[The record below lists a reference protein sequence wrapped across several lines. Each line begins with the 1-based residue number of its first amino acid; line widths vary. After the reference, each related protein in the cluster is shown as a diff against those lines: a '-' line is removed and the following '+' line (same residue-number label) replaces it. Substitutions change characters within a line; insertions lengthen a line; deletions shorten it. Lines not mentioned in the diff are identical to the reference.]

1 MAEALYASTSM
12 TFDLTPE
19 LEARVRTAR
28 EVAAGVIADKAE
40 AVDRAGAI
48 PDAVVE
54 AIDRLDVWTSGPLEA
69 VLVLE
74 ELGAVSGSAA
84 ARAAVGASQDASGL
98 SLAGFRGVGTVSAP
112 TDRQRLGM
120 AAVAVGLGRAA
131 VAEAVAAIKAHGDRP
146 SGDPAD
152 PPHWMLADA
161 ATEIDAARLVVHAAA
176 VGELSGA
183 AAAVV
188 FAGGAAVRAVDAATR
203 VIGADA
209 FCPGSALERMGRDA
223 RAVLLILGTEDAAR
237 LVAADRL
244 LGHAQ
249 F

>member
-1 MAEALYASTSM
+1 MAEALYTSTSM

-19 LEARVRTAR
+19 LEARLRSAR
-28 EVAAGVIADKAE
+28 DLAARVIAHEAE
-40 AVDRAGAI
+40 AVDTAGAF

-54 AIDRLDVWTSGPLEA
+54 AIDRLGLWASGPLDA
-69 VLVLE
+69 VIALE

-84 ARAAVGASQDASGL
+84 ARAAIGPSPDANGWP
-98 SLAGFRGVGTVSAP
+98 LAGLRGVATVAAP

-131 VAEAVAAIKAHGDRP
+131 VAEAIAAMKAHGDRP

-161 ATEIDAARLVVHAAA
+161 ATEIDAARLVVQAAA
-176 VGELSGA
+176 VDDLSGA

-188 FAGGAAVRAVDAATR
+188 FAGSAAVRAVDAATR
-203 VIGADA
+203 VVGAGA
-209 FCPGSALERMGRDA
+209 FRPGSALERMGRDA
-223 RAVLLILGTEDAAR
+223 RAVLLIVGTEDAAR
-237 LVAADRL
+237 VVAADRL
-244 LGHAQ
+244 LGRAQ